1 MFNRNQALGLDDR
14 HVADVVL
21 GDAPSFRVHAG
32 LVEPLGEL
40 WRAARQQGFDLAVA
54 SGYRSFERQ
63 CVIWNAKASGAR
75 PVLDARERRL
85 DIATLDAAA
94 LVKAIL
100 HWSALP
106 GGSRHHWG
114 TDFDIYD
121 ARALLPGQSLALTI
135 METQTVFAEF
145 YLWLDEYLAG
155 QSEFVRPYLRT
166 GSIACEPWHL
176 SYKPLAHEYEK
187 RVEEGE
193 VLAQLKRANVS
204 LVNIVEADFSAI
216 YRDYIK
222 AYFIGEVA

>member
-1 MFNRNQALGLDDR
+1 MFNRDQALGLDDR
-14 HVADVVL
+14 HVMDVVL
-21 GDAPSFRVHAG
+21 GDGASFIIHSG
-32 LVEPLGEL
+32 LAEPLGEL
-40 WRAARQQGFDLAVA
+40 WRAARQHGFELAVA

-63 CVIWNAKASGAR
+63 RAIWNAKASGAR
-75 PVLDARERRL
+75 PVLDANENRL
-85 DIATLDAAA
+85 DIATLDSSA

-114 TDFDIYD
+114 TDFDVYD
-121 ARALLPGQSLALTI
+121 ARALPRGQPLALTVV
-135 METQTVFAEF
+135 ETQTVFAEF

-155 QSEFVRPYLRT
+155 QSEFVRPYLRA

-187 RVEEGE
+187 RVQEAA
-193 VLAQLKRANVS
+193 VLAQLKHADVS
-204 LVNIVEADFSAI
+204 LVNIVEADFPAI

-222 AYFIGEVA
+222 AYFVGGCT